1 MSERILTRYLLAVQ
15 CLPPLL
21 LLAGIYWLSE
31 SPRWLLMKDQHEE
44 ARKILRRLH
53 DPDEAEKEFVQI
65 EAQMRI
71 DKLSTQVIGSW

>member
-1 MSERILTRYLLAVQ
+1 
-15 CLPPLL
+15 
-21 LLAGIYWLSE
+21 
-31 SPRWLLMKDQHEE
+31 MKDQHEE